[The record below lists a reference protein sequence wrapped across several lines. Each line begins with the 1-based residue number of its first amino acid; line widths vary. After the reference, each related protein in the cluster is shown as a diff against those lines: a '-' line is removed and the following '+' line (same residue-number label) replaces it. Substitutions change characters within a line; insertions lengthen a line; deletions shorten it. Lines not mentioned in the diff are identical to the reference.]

1 MANKK
6 VGAKTGKSTQAG
18 RDVYKTEDGENVSEK
33 STTFKYKGQWINVP
47 SIHKGYQYDD
57 DILRMMLDA
66 EVISPTSTHKSE
78 SDAVKAAVE
87 RSKSLKFNEGG
98 DVAAQTEE
106 ALGWTAEGK
115 KFADE
120 NPVEVT
126 EEEQPDDWLSTMSIS
141 NVPFFKRPM
150 DASESDRWT
159 GSVDEAGN
167 KEYRTVLGGTYFV
180 KPAADQRT
188 GREKIE
194 QDVVPVVKDY
204 LANPTAPSR
213 EQIIDFLKG
222 SLGDAWETFSIPGKL
237 LSGEMGAGEVTF
249 GDVFGLAGG
258 TGAASLPAKVPEG
271 SLRSFGGSNPPTYEP
286 RQKSLF
292 YQSSMDRDNTP
303 QEYLD
308 ILNTKLLM
316 FREPIAEFASN
327 VNIPKKGL
335 LGSQFLDLIKK
346 NDSIPEASLQEGIIE
361 PSKRYTKEELLSA
374 VSADKYRGST
384 FNSVANIA
392 SDKPKSFEDF
402 QRQGKDA
409 GFEGGSEVE
418 YFDIPLS
425 SSIGYP
431 GKDFKANNQHYDD
444 DTIVHVRGSIIDP
457 SGTDHR
463 NKDFLLSVEGDKYLL
478 VEEIQ
483 SDLLTKGY
491 IKPKNKFE
499 SDFSNAV
506 SDYSRFR
513 MVSYGEAFGSID
525 KEIKSV
531 FKELDIDIPKPTA
544 DLIDNL
550 LDDGVSLSN
559 NSAFTPKEKV
569 AVDGYLNLIQEKLTA
584 KKINK
589 EIDLEELDS
598 IYQSYLNNK
607 KISDAYPNDSS
618 TGLPPIRKNKQAVDE
633 ALKVLIAKAA
643 ASGVSRIVIPPAE
656 RIALARGRDLKK
668 EKGDR
673 FYRTYVTDLEK
684 SLSELEANYPV
695 KISNVE
701 LPYLSL
707 SKTNA
712 YVDDGDPFGMMQEPV
727 GPDEFFNPGPGGK
740 DDSTLGTIINI
751 SDLIDLYKVE
761 EPRQFAQG
769 GVVNDMNKQ
778 MNLFA
783 RGGLGDDGMTRDP
796 VSGNEIPPGSMAEEV
811 RDDIPAQLSE
821 GEYVVPADVV
831 RFFGVKYFEDLRMEA
846 KMGLSNME
854 ANGRIGG
861 EPVEPQMAQAGDPS
875 EITDEDLA
883 QLEQM
888 LSTGVANGGLM
899 DKLVFAAKNDQVI
912 NQRLNAGGVVVGY
925 AGGGQ
930 VSAPTASY
938 ADPNRVDA
946 VINQVM
952 AAIQQKPELLQELSK
967 RGIQVSRTDPNMQP
981 QQMDQ
986 ANPPQEATSSFAE
999 GGYSSSDP
1007 GLPSWATTLGGSYMQ
1022 PAGSVLPPVPAV
1034 APVVGTAP
1042 PAASTGPSSVAES
1055 CAAMGM
1061 DFDPITGTCVLR
1073 STDNNGSG
1081 DGGMAPP
1088 EPVEF
1093 EFKEPDTNYFEMSKE
1108 QLLAIGTGSEV
1119 DPFVNK
1125 GIAAL
1130 GVVSPPLGVVFGAFN
1145 SIKQGQTIAE
1155 IRTAALVAQ
1164 SKGFKDEAEA
1174 LNKQADKLIG
1184 SANLLVQGANSF
1196 GGLSGHNDFAQ
1207 QLASFSG
1214 KDVKV
1219 TPEMFGD
1226 NEKAYKRALEALETR
1241 KSAVQTVAPKK
1252 PEPVAVPNSTAP
1264 SAPTNTATLRAE
1276 RTGTRSANQDE
1287 ALQRAQNI
1295 KAKADAAG
1303 GSVFDYVQSTG
1314 GGSNNNT
1321 VSESDEAAINAG
1333 ATVGPGGVYGM
1344 NKGGLMKKP
1353 KKK

>member
-1 MANKK
+1 MADTK
-6 VGAKTGKSTQAG
+6 VGTKTGKSTPAG

-47 SIHKGYQYDD
+47 SIHNGYQYDN

-78 SDAVKAAVE
+78 SDAVKAAVK

-98 DVAAQTEE
+98 AVVAQTEE
-106 ALGWTAEGK
+106 ALGWTAEGQ
-115 KFADE
+115 KFADA
-120 NPVEVT
+120 NTVEVP
-126 EEEQPDDWLSTMSIS
+126 EKEQPSAMSIS

-180 KPAADQRT
+180 KPDADQRT

-194 QDVVPVVKDY
+194 QDILPVVKNY
-204 LANPTAPSR
+204 LENPTAPSK
-213 EQIIDFLKG
+213 EQTIDFLKG

-249 GDVFGLAGG
+249 GEVFGLAGG

-431 GKDFKANNQHYDD
+431 GKNFKANNQHYDD
-444 DTIVHVRGSIIDP
+444 DTIVHVRGSIINP

-463 NKDFLLSVEGDKYLL
+463 NKDFLLSVEGDRYLL

-483 SDLLTKGY
+483 SDLLTKGFVRPNSGFDAAFT
-491 IKPKNKFE
+491 KASKK
-499 SDFSNAV
+499 FSNGFV
-506 SDYSRFR
+506 
-513 MVSYGEAFGSID
+513 VGYGEQFGSVD
-525 KEIKSV
+525 KEIKSIV
-531 FKELDIDIPKPTA
+531 KELQQENVKIPLRNAFNHDAMVNFNDSVAERGYTTFE
-544 DLIDNL
+544 DLTEYAVQQGITN
-550 LDDGVSLSN
+550 
-559 NSAFTPKEKV
+559 
-569 AVDGYLNLIQEKLTA
+569 VDGIRTTIRNILRNGYNIVDSDGGTYSTPDRDKIVDVLDTTTEKFMEHYKPYSKDYLQRREDFTTLIRKKLTD

-589 EIDLEELDS
+589 EVDHGNFIELYNHYLEEIGGAPD
-598 IYQSYLNNK
+598 
-607 KISDAYPNDSS
+607 ISQY
-618 TGLPPIRKNKQAVDE
+618 GLPPIRKNKQAVDE

-707 SKTNA
+707 SKTDA
-712 YVDDGDPFGMMQEPV
+712 YVDDGDPFGMVQEPV

-740 DDSTLGTIINI
+740 DDSTLGTIIDI

-769 GVVNDMNKQ
+769 GVVEDMNRQ
-778 MNLFA
+778 MEMFA
-783 RGGLGDDGMTRDP
+783 VGGLSDDGMTRDP
-796 VSGNEIPPGSMAEEV
+796 VSGNDIPPGSMAEEV

-861 EPVEPQMAQAGDPS
+861 EPVPSGGPMAGPTEGALTSEEMAVLSDMGMNVGGFVPQQQPPVQAIGNTQQGMDRGY
-875 EITDEDLA
+875 DEGGVA
-883 QLEQM
+883 GHAHPHNVTTEAAVVAPTYNKQKLEQDFGLGYSLFGSPTPTGGVVNMVM
-888 LSTGVANGGLM
+888 LYSPDGLTSQSFTLPAQQVQHDEKIAKGWTTTQVAVTTETSVGEDNSNNNDDDGYDPFAENTGGNPMAGQSLESLKKQLKNLQDGIGAGSFIANFIDNSKLGKGIKTLTGTSALGTSIAALQAEIARRAGVDDGGGTGTIPNVIPTTTAAQQSANIAAQQSANTAAEQAAAEIISNISSEGGNSSNTAAEQAAAFYDNDTALQAHTSIADAAIASGASVGVANST
-899 DKLVFAAKNDQVI
+899 AAKVITEGLSDSALEGSTDLDQ
-912 NQRLNAGGVVVGY
+912 
-925 AGGGQ
+925 
-930 VSAPTASY
+930 SY
-938 ADPNRVDA
+938 N
-946 VINQVM
+946 
-952 AAIQQKPELLQELSK
+952 
-967 RGIQVSRTDPNMQP
+967 
-981 QQMDQ
+981 
-986 ANPPQEATSSFAE
+986 
-999 GGYSSSDP
+999 
-1007 GLPSWATTLGGSYMQ
+1007 
-1022 PAGSVLPPVPAV
+1022 
-1034 APVVGTAP
+1034 
-1042 PAASTGPSSVAES
+1042 
-1055 CAAMGM
+1055 
-1061 DFDPITGTCVLR
+1061 ITGL
-1073 STDNNGSG
+1073 
-1081 DGGMAPP
+1081 
-1088 EPVEF
+1088 
-1093 EFKEPDTNYFEMSKE
+1093 
-1108 QLLAIGTGSEV
+1108 
-1119 DPFVNK
+1119 
-1125 GIAAL
+1125 
-1130 GVVSPPLGVVFGAFN
+1130 
-1145 SIKQGQTIAE
+1145 
-1155 IRTAALVAQ
+1155 
-1164 SKGFKDEAEA
+1164 
-1174 LNKQADKLIG
+1174 
-1184 SANLLVQGANSF
+1184 
-1196 GGLSGHNDFAQ
+1196 
-1207 QLASFSG
+1207 
-1214 KDVKV
+1214 
-1219 TPEMFGD
+1219 
-1226 NEKAYKRALEALETR
+1226 
-1241 KSAVQTVAPKK
+1241 
-1252 PEPVAVPNSTAP
+1252 
-1264 SAPTNTATLRAE
+1264 
-1276 RTGTRSANQDE
+1276 
-1287 ALQRAQNI
+1287 
-1295 KAKADAAG
+1295 
-1303 GSVFDYVQSTG
+1303 
-1314 GGSNNNT
+1314 
-1321 VSESDEAAINAG
+1321 
-1333 ATVGPGGVYGM
+1333 
-1344 NKGGLMKKP
+1344 NKGGFVSKRT
-1353 KKK
+1353 KKKKK